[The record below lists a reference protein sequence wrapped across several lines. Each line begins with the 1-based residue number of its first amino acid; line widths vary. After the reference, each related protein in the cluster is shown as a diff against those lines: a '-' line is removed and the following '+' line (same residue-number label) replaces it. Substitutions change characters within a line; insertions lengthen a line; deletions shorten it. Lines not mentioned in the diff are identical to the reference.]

1 MAAPTTPADF
11 IERCK
16 AVTSEFRLLQDSW
29 EEMRNEAAAN
39 NAAKENVDLAYND
52 MMSVCLQQGGKKRV
66 RKSRKLRKYSRHR

>member
-16 AVTSEFRLLQDSW
+16 AVTSEFLLLQDSW

-39 NAAKENVDLAYND
+39 NAAKENVDVAYNE
-52 MMSVCLQQGGKKRV
+52 MVSVCSPAQQSAGGKKTC
-66 RKSRKLRKYSRHR
+66 S